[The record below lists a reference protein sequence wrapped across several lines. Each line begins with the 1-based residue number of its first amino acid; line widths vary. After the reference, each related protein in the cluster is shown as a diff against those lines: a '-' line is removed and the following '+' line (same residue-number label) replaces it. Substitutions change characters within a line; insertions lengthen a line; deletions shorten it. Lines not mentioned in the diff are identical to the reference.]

1 LAEEF
6 GRLSFIKLNHYV
18 GIINFFFDCFGY
30 SVGDGDLYQNTGGKA
45 LVEEFG
51 RLKPP

>member
-1 LAEEF
+1 MTDTLLKF
-6 GRLSFIKLNHYV
+6 NHYV

-30 SVGDGDLYQNTGGKA
+30 RVGNVDLYQNTGGQA